1 MPTLSMFFGILIRMY
16 KELNGQHNVPHFH
29 AGYGE
34 YEAVYDFDGNVLEG
48 KLPKKQHNLVV
59 AWVEIH
65 YEELEA
71 NWKLLCENEPFFKIE
86 PLRQEDLY
94 E

>member
-1 MPTLSMFFGILIRMY
+1 MF
-16 KELNGQHNVPHFH
+16 KELNIQHSIPHFH

-34 YEAVYDFDGNVLEG
+34 YEAVYDFEGNVLEG

-59 AWVEIH
+59 AWTEIH
-65 YEELEA
+65 REELAA

-86 PLRQEDLY
+86 PLR
-94 E
+94 

>member
-65 YEELEA
+65 REELGA

-86 PLRQEDLY
+86 PLR
-94 E
+94 